1 MRLSGMNFNVNLGD
15 IMVQVDTATLT
26 ISDNSAVSQTSGVPD
41 GAVDGDVS
49 ANGELNVNAS
59 NFKLIS
65 TEAKKAGSW
74 RGLPVFD
81 IMFYGKTSQD
91 EVKVE
96 AFGCRIKLSDILDI
110 DKKGGSASMFKIPF
124 DVTSPDF
131 VHIDGVPYLRP
142 DEIEHIVQ

>member
-15 IMVQVDTATLT
+15 IMVQVDTASLT
-26 ISDNSAVSQTSGVPD
+26 ITDNSAVSQTSGVPD

-49 ANGELNVNAS
+49 ASGELTVNAS

-65 TEAKKAGSW
+65 EAAKRAGSW
-74 RGLPVFD
+74 RAMPNFD
-81 IMFYGKTSQD
+81 VMFYGKTSQD
-91 EVKVE
+91 EMKVE

-110 DKKGGSASMFKIPF
+110 DKKGGSASLFKVPF
-124 DVTSPDF
+124 DVTAPDF

-142 DEIEHIVQ
+142 DEIENIVQ

>member
-15 IMVQVDTATLT
+15 IMIHVDTATLSIT
-26 ISDNSAVSQTSGVPD
+26 DNSAVSQTSGVPD
-41 GAVDGDVS
+41 GYVDGDVA

-59 NFKLIS
+59 QFALIS
-65 TEAKKAGSW
+65 AAAKSAGAW
-74 RGLPVFD
+74 RAMQTFD
-81 IMFYGKTSQD
+81 IMFYGKTAKD

-96 AFGCRIKLSDILDI
+96 AFGCRIKLSDILDL
-110 DKKGGSASMFKIPF
+110 DSKGGQASMFKIPY

-142 DEIEHIVQ
+142 EEIENIKQ